1 MMVAE
6 FFFFLIALGFQEGL
20 GFFEGFRLVD
30 VEVEI
35 AEFPVLGHRIAGG
48 EADALEKNTGDAVL
62 LKKGDCVP
70 GEGVDLIVILH
81 HIFRLLEHRG
91 IKGSVPKARQD
102 KGNGP
107 VLFREG
113 GKGGLL
119 FLRDGAGKRSIVFKT
134 ASDKL

>member
-1 MMVAE
+1 MP
-6 FFFFLIALGFQEGL
+6 L
-20 GFFEGFRLVD
+20 R
-30 VEVEI
+30 
-35 AEFPVLGHRIAGG
+35 RIQGMPFS
-48 EADALEKNTGDAVL
+48 LRRV
-62 LKKGDCVP
+62 DCVP

-119 FLRDGAGKRSIVFKT
+119 FLRDGAGKKKYRF
-134 ASDKL
+134 